1 MVIGIGRSEDN
12 GTRTTFEASTTA
24 DVLSTVERL
33 AKAHSEACQASV
45 HLIEG
50 RKPSGFDA
58 PRAVCTTASTAPKPN
73 RR

>member
-24 DVLSTVERL
+24 DVLSAVERF

-50 RKPSGFDA
+50 ALHIKGSPHIKGA
-58 PRAVCTTASTAPKPN
+58 GCT
-73 RR
+73 